1 MISNVKEMRLAS
13 MLAWGSLLIT
23 LVITDRISSEP
34 ANLGKM
40 LILSGLG
47 FSVIPLIASSL
58 KGSFRNHK
66 AMFLSLVVFLGSALL
81 SIFTSENPIE
91 RGFFG
96 AFGRNTG
103 FLSYF
108 LLSLLFLAA
117 VTFKSFESFAKVRIS
132 LFIAGALNVVVC
144 LLAISGNEVF
154 AWDNPSKSIMGT
166 FGNSNFIGAFLG
178 MFSALV
184 FVYLVS
190 NLGNIK
196 AILGSVALLA
206 VTLYV
211 IDRTNALQGLVI
223 FLLMGYLTLYFALRS
238 RAKFLLISKAYL
250 VSGAIVGLVGLLGVL
265 NKGPLAAFLYKPSVT
280 FRGEYWMAG
289 VNMGLERPLFGI
301 GIDSYGTYYR
311 TYRDESAVA
320 FPGVDVTTDAA
331 HNVFID
337 VFAGTGFIGF
347 ISYVLLAVLVLKYSI
362 KYLKANNEFDPLFL
376 SLFLPWLGYQ
386 IQSIVSINQLGLA
399 VWGWLLG
406 GAVVAYTR
414 IKSGEISN
422 QVTNST
428 HVPAKQKGKKVN
440 QQSQLLSAATALS
453 VFSMLVVGI
462 LIALP
467 PFIADA
473 KMRTIMSGKGDSAT
487 LIAHVKSFPVDTI
500 RLNRGVV
507 ALANSG
513 LNVLAAEVA
522 LYGTTRFPNDYA
534 SWYSLYELSGPGTP
548 DSEVYR
554 KKLKQIDPFNPKY
567 FDK

>member
-1 MISNVKEMRLAS
+1 MILNVKEMRLAS
-13 MLAWGSLLIT
+13 IVAWGSVLVT

-40 LILSGLG
+40 LVLSGLG
-47 FSVIPLIASSL
+47 FGVIPLIASSL
-58 KGSFRNHK
+58 KLNFRDHK
-66 AMFLSLVVFLGSALL
+66 VMFLSLALFLGSSFI

-91 RGFFG
+91 RGFYG

-108 LLSLLFLAA
+108 LLSVLFLAA
-117 VTFKSFESFAKVRIS
+117 ITFNSFESFKKARIA
-132 LFIAGALNVVVC
+132 LFIAGGLNVVVC
-144 LLAISGNEVF
+144 LLAISGNEIFV
-154 AWDNPSKSIMGT
+154 WDNPSKSIMGT

-184 FVYLVS
+184 FIYLVV

-206 VTLYV
+206 ATLYV
-211 IDRTNALQGLVI
+211 IDRTNALQGLVVFFMMG
-223 FLLMGYLTLYFALRS
+223 FLTIYFALRS
-238 RAKFLLISKAYL
+238 RTKFTFVSKAYF
-250 VSGAIVGLVGLLGVL
+250 VFGAIVGLVALLGVL

-289 VNMGLERPLFGI
+289 INMGLARPLFGV

-311 TYRDESAVA
+311 TYRNESAVA

-337 VFAGTGFIGF
+337 VFAGTGFIGL
-347 ISYVLLAVLVLKYSI
+347 ISYVLLAILVLKYSI
-362 KYLKANNEFDPLFL
+362 TYLKFHKEFDPLFL

-414 IKSGEISN
+414 IKINHTSN
-422 QVTNST
+422 HTTSST
-428 HVPAKQKGKKVN
+428 TGSAKLKGKKVN
-440 QQSQLLSAATALS
+440 QQSQLLPAATALS
-453 VFSMLVVGI
+453 VFSMFVIGI

-467 PFIADA
+467 PFMADA
-473 KMRTIMSGKGDSAT
+473 KMRTIMSGKGDSAA
-487 LIAHVKSFPVDTI
+487 LISHVKGFPVDTI

-513 LNVLAAEVA
+513 LNVLAADVA

-534 SWYSLYELSGPGTP
+534 SWYSLYELSGPGTS

-554 KKLKQIDPFNPKY
+554 RKLNQIDPFNPKY
-567 FDK
+567 FAK

>member
-40 LILSGLG
+40 LILSCLG
-47 FSVIPLIASSL
+47 FGAIPLFVSSL
-58 KGSFRNHK
+58 RGNFRDYK
-66 AMFLSLVVFLGSALL
+66 VMFISLAIFLISAFI

-108 LLSLLFLAA
+108 LLSVLFLAA
-117 VTFKSFESFAKVRIS
+117 ISFKSFESLKKVRIG
-132 LFIAGALNVVVC
+132 LFVAGSINVVVC

-178 MFSALV
+178 IFSALV
-184 FVYLVS
+184 FVYLAS
-190 NLGNIK
+190 NLGDIK

-211 IDRTNALQGLVI
+211 IDRTNALQGLVM
-223 FLLMGYLTLYFALRS
+223 FLLMGFLTLYFALRS
-238 RAKFLLISKAYL
+238 RTKFLLISKAYL
-250 VSGAIVGLVGLLGVL
+250 VSGVTVGLVGLLGVL
-265 NKGPLAAFLYKPSVT
+265 NKGPLAEFLYKPSVT

-289 VNMGLERPLFGI
+289 INMGLERPLFGV

-337 VFAGTGFIGF
+337 IFAGTGFIGL
-347 ISYVLLAVLVLKYSI
+347 ISYVLLAVLVLKQAI
-362 KYLKANNEFDPLFL
+362 TYLQSNKQFDPLFL

-414 IKSGEISN
+414 IKIGDISN
-422 QVTNST
+422 QATNSNN
-428 HVPAKQKGKKVN
+428 VSAKLKGKKVS
-440 QQSQLLSAATALS
+440 QQSQLLPAGTALS
-453 VFSMLVVGI
+453 VFSMLVVGV

-467 PFIADA
+467 PFMADA
-473 KMRTIMSGKGDSAT
+473 KMRTIMSGKGDSAD

-513 LNVLAAEVA
+513 FNVLAAEVA
-522 LYGTTRFPNDYA
+522 MYGTTRFPNDYA
-534 SWYSLYELSGPGTP
+534 SWFSLYELSGPGTP

-554 KKLKQIDPFNPKY
+554 EKLNQIDPFNPKY
-567 FDK
+567 FVK